1 MDQDR
6 QGPLRHRQ
14 ERLMAATLG
23 ELSERDLRGAMA
35 MLQSLADQSG
45 DCRSFV
51 AAALE
56 QLTSIVPSDLTTLSI
71 CDLRRGRRD
80 VVGRRGETLSEA
92 DRAAFDRHFHHHP
105 LVRFHR
111 SHPGG
116 PTQRISDCTS
126 TTIFRNSAL
135 HTDYYRRIGI
145 NYVMALPLQID
156 RDNVISVVFNRS
168 RSDFKGGER
177 LVLDAIRRPLA
188 AMYRNLLAREEAGL
202 GLECISRLATEG
214 GWQMMRVISGG
225 RVQDASPTALALL
238 RRFFPEDVAG
248 HDACLP
254 APLSEWFSRSRHWGL
269 ERPAISRGQ
278 QFTKSHLGM
287 RLSVYVVPDPEDVTA
302 GFLLMK
308 GEPSEV
314 CAAHLSRLPVTSR
327 EREILALVAAGKTN
341 GEIGLVLAI
350 SARTV
355 QKHLEHI
362 FQKLGVETRTAAA
375 IRALSAAE
383 DFAAAAA

>member
-1 MDQDR
+1 
-6 QGPLRHRQ
+6 
-14 ERLMAATLG
+14 MAATLG

-56 QLTSIVPSDLTTLSI
+56 RLTSIVPSDLTTLSI
-71 CDLRRGRRD
+71 CDLQRGHRN
-80 VVGRRGETLSEA
+80 VIGRRGEALSEA

-116 PTQRISDCTS
+116 PTQRISDCMGI
-126 TTIFRNSAL
+126 TIFRNSAL

-145 NYVMALPLQID
+145 NYAMALPLQID

-168 RSDFKGGER
+168 RSDFKGAER
-177 LVLDAIRRPLA
+177 AVLDAIRRPLA

-238 RRFFPEDVAG
+238 RRFFPEDG
-248 HDACLP
+248 EGRDARLP

-269 ERPAISRGQ
+269 ERPAIRQGQ

-287 RLSVYVVPDPEDVTA
+287 RLTVYVVPDPADVAA

-308 GEPSEV
+308 GEPIEV
-314 CAAHLSRLPVTSR
+314 CAAQLSRLPVTSR

-375 IRALSAAE
+375 IRALSAAG